1 MFKNLLFLSLLTV
14 CSSLSAAQQKPTIEI
29 LPIGMDLET
38 YREMHKAA
46 VIKEAIDHSV
56 KHAPEELRQHISQN
70 PSLAHYTYWFTE
82 TAESRTDGYC
92 VRIGKGQ
99 VYYLYTYKI
108 DEYISKIIIDES
120 TGGLCMYAEQK
131 NRFTNNSSLFQEST
145 SNPKKGVSLSN
156 FSMMKKK
163 NEEILLK
170 EANAHSIINAPEDLK
185 QYLQSNSALSDYA
198 YWFLNKAECAANAY
212 AVKMANGTEYYLFKY
227 RVNKYLPK
235 VSTEPS
241 GKLNIVSE
249 NSNYFTNDA
258 DLFQKIQTLLN
269 QEPSYSRSN
278 IKDPFKEQEERFA
291 KAAQD
296 RQERFKEIDE
306 RMAKFS
312 GHSSSEKNIPQS
324 ISSAPQEL
332 LEKMNLES
340 KQEPSILDS
349 KYWLKNDSEAG
360 YVVYKYMI
368 KNEEGAIYTNDF
380 TILKNNAKK
389 ATEVEHV
396 AGILV
401 MLLAF
406 VPPLIVPRS
415 REYQQADIFG
425 RPIVGPTGIKTTY
438 LSKSSD
444 DVIKALEKNLITS
457 ILAFTVSFTVSLA
470 YLGYKNFQH
479 YNKTEERTYLD
490 KRTISNKKAHQKY
503 DDLKRECPMPNY
515 YSNLLTYLALSVA
528 VGVGTFIA
536 TKSQAE

>member
-56 KHAPEELRQHISQN
+56 KHAPEELQQHISQN

-99 VYYLYTYKI
+99 IYYLYTYKI

-145 SNPKKGVSLSN
+145 SNPKKGVTLSN

-185 QYLQSNSALSDYA
+185 QYVQSNSALSDYA
-198 YWFLNKAECAANAY
+198 YWFLNKAECTANAY

-278 IKDPFKEQEERFA
+278 IKDPLKEMQEQLARE
-291 KAAQD
+291 AQD
-296 RQERFKEIDE
+296 RQKRFKEIDE

-312 GHSSSEKNIPQS
+312 GHSSSEKNILQS

-349 KYWLKNDSEAG
+349 KYWLKNDSKAG
-360 YVVYKYMI
+360 YAVYKYMI
-368 KNEEGAIYTNDF
+368 KNEEDTIYTNDF
-380 TILKNNAKK
+380 N
-389 ATEVEHV
+389 
-396 AGILV
+396 LV
-401 MLLAF
+401 K
-406 VPPLIVPRS
+406 R
-415 REYQQADIFG
+415 
-425 RPIVGPTGIKTTY
+425 
-438 LSKSSD
+438 
-444 DVIKALEKNLITS
+444 KALEKKERNKALKYSEEPALYLAGYGFTFLSLGLLSNKASFKAGIEKYS
-457 ILAFTVSFTVSLA
+457 ILYATTSFWATLFLTSFYIDHLKYEQDFETLSEDQYLQLRRSNKQYVNDSVKVRFDNYGALKKVAVSLLA
-470 YLGYKNFQH
+470 GATVFY
-479 YNKTEERTYLD
+479 YNYC
-490 KRTISNKKAHQKY
+490 KA
-503 DDLKRECPMPNY
+503 
-515 YSNLLTYLALSVA
+515 
-528 VGVGTFIA
+528 
-536 TKSQAE
+536 QANV